1 MAFAQHYAHDDETLS
16 GRLEVFLRSLRQ
28 QGVDIEQPD
37 RLTSGEQFDRLEALV
52 LEKLASIAH
61 VEQALEEQTGSL
73 QQLQSELAVCANL
86 VRYVPGAIIVVDRQH
101 RFTLAN
107 EMYMRLHQLRE
118 EEIVG
123 KTVREVIGD
132 EHYRMAAPQLD
143 RVFQGE
149 TIIFDTWYT
158 YPDHDRYMHV
168 YYFPVRHAGEVRW
181 AGIILIDITELR
193 QLEEQERRLLNTVA
207 HDLRAP
213 ATIITGQLEFL
224 LELLAPHA
232 ASELAQASIDALQ
245 RAVRRMSQM
254 IDDLTEAAQL
264 ETGEIQLQRKPVS
277 LAAWLPQFLQQNR
290 TVLATERMH
299 LDLPEHLPPVSA
311 DPRRLERILLNLLDN
326 ALKYSPPDTAVQISA
341 CQQNHEVVIAVAD
354 QGQGIPPED
363 MPHIFD
369 RFYRASHQ
377 RKGVGIG
384 LGLYITKALVEAHG
398 GRIWV
403 ESELG
408 RGSTFSFTLPVAPA
422 D

>member
-1 MAFAQHYAHDDETLS
+1 MAFAYHNPQDDETSLPR
-16 GRLEVFLRSLRQ
+16 RLEAFLLRLRQ
-28 QGVDIEQPD
+28 QGVAVDLPD
-37 RLTSGEQFDRLEALV
+37 GITPEEQFDRLEALV
-52 LEKLASIAH
+52 RDLLTR
-61 VEQALEEQTGSL
+61 EEQTEQAQREQTTIL
-73 QQLQSELAVCANL
+73 RQAQSELALCGNL
-86 VRYVPGAIIVVDRQH
+86 VRYVPGAIVVVDREY

-107 EMYMRLHQLRE
+107 EMYTRLHQLRE

-123 KTVREVIGD
+123 KTVAEVIGE

-168 YYFPVRHAGEVRW
+168 FYFPVREAGQVRW
-181 AGIILIDITELR
+181 AGIILIDITELH
-193 QLEEQERRLLNTVA
+193 QLEEQERRLINTVA

-224 LELLAPHA
+224 LELLSPQAS
-232 ASELAQASIDALQ
+232 SELAQASIDALQ
-245 RAVRRMSQM
+245 RALHRMSQM
-254 IDDLTEAAQL
+254 IDDLTEVSHL
-264 ETGEIQLQRKPVS
+264 ESGEIPLQRKPVT
-277 LAAWLPQFLQQNR
+277 LATWLPQFLRQNQQ
-290 TVLATERMH
+290 VLATERMQ
-299 LDLPEHLPPVSA
+299 LDLPENLPPVSA
-311 DPRRLERILLNLLDN
+311 DPHRLTRILLNLLEN
-326 ALKYSPPDTAVQISA
+326 AQKYSQPTTPIYISA
-341 CQQNHEVVIAVAD
+341 YQQDREVVIAVAD
-354 QGQGIPPED
+354 QGQGIRPED
-363 MPHIFD
+363 MPKIFD

-408 RGSTFSFTLPVAPA
+408 KGSTFSFTLPVA
-422 D
+422 